1 MKQSEIDISVERKI
15 IEGLIYNDD
24 FVKRIQPAYD
34 SKYLKTRVA
43 KLISNY
49 CMKYYEKYSVSPKS
63 EIKSLIRINAV
74 ETKSEDDI
82 DSLEA
87 LTESIEEK
95 RDDHYNLNYW
105 VEKAESYFNR
115 RKLDLLSDAIKE
127 SVNSDDVQSAELEIA
142 NHKNIKISENSG
154 FSIIRDRQTVKD
166 ILMQEDDELFAFA
179 KDLGKLIGPFIRG
192 DLAAFI
198 GPGKRGKCL
207 AGDSTILLS
216 SGEMCELRDVV
227 KQNIK
232 NTLSLEE
239 SGMHLI
245 TSTVSNHYDNGV
257 KDVYRIT
264 TKSGRCIKITN
275 NHPLRTFCGT
285 WKSIDDG
292 LSIGDHIAVP
302 KKIPIFGNKKIP
314 IDHVRLIA
322 YLLADG
328 GLTDGNVTYH
338 KLDKELKDEVKR
350 IVESF
355 GDKVNDYNELTFSIT
370 KKHHGPGLSETRK
383 LLSFYGVDRV
393 KSIYKEIPKVI
404 FTLPKAQ
411 IREFIKSLFSG
422 DGSIFNRGIEYSSG
436 CEVLIRQVQHL
447 LLRFGIV
454 SKITCAT
461 AKINGGN
468 YWKLAIRDGQYI
480 ISYIKQIGFFG
491 VKGERIAET
500 LQEYANK
507 TQRSYLDV
515 IPFEYRTVLK
525 EKLSCLGTKHKLYRN
540 FMKDPNS
547 SSNIT
552 MSKLH
557 QINKVLKDKEVYKL
571 LASDIMWD
579 KILKIEYVGKEQT
592 YDLTIPV
599 YHNFIAND
607 ICVHNTWI
615 LIETA
620 IQALMRKY
628 KVLFISLEMNA
639 RSIIKRVT
647 QNLFSETAKEEEYM
661 YPRFVKNG
669 DMYEIDNSKIEKG
682 KGLKLNLYDRK
693 LKAFLPQIGGGDLR
707 ICCYPAYSAD
717 YKKIFSDIELLEVK
731 SGWLPDFIIID
742 YADLI
747 APESQKGDRRDQ
759 IDLVWKRLRALA
771 QMKNCSVITATHS
784 NKQTF
789 ERNIKQNDLSDDN
802 RKINH
807 VGKMISLNQTFSE
820 KKIGAMR
827 MQMIA
832 ERNGFFDDTEVVV
845 LQSLNIG
852 KPFLDALYK
861 DKIEDYTEKYQKKS

>member
-1 MKQSEIDISVERKI
+1 
-15 IEGLIYNDD
+15 
-24 FVKRIQPAYD
+24 
-34 SKYLKTRVA
+34 
-43 KLISNY
+43 
-49 CMKYYEKYSVSPKS
+49 
-63 EIKSLIRINAV
+63 
-74 ETKSEDDI
+74 
-82 DSLEA
+82 
-87 LTESIEEK
+87 
-95 RDDHYNLNYW
+95 
-105 VEKAESYFNR
+105 
-115 RKLDLLSDAIKE
+115 
-127 SVNSDDVQSAELEIA
+127 
-142 NHKNIKISENSG
+142 
-154 FSIIRDRQTVKD
+154 
-166 ILMQEDDELFAFA
+166 
-179 KDLGKLIGPFIRG
+179 
-192 DLAAFI
+192 
-198 GPGKRGKCL
+198 
-207 AGDSTILLS
+207 
-216 SGEMCELRDVV
+216 
-227 KQNIK
+227 
-232 NTLSLEE
+232 
-239 SGMHLI
+239 
-245 TSTVSNHYDNGV
+245 
-257 KDVYRIT
+257 
-264 TKSGRCIKITN
+264 
-275 NHPLRTFCGT
+275 
-285 WKSIDDG
+285 
-292 LSIGDHIAVP
+292 
-302 KKIPIFGNKKIP
+302 
-314 IDHVRLIA
+314 
-322 YLLADG
+322 
-328 GLTDGNVTYH
+328 
-338 KLDKELKDEVKR
+338 
-350 IVESF
+350 
-355 GDKVNDYNELTFSIT
+355 
-370 KKHHGPGLSETRK
+370 
-383 LLSFYGVDRV
+383 
-393 KSIYKEIPKVI
+393 
-404 FTLPKAQ
+404 
-411 IREFIKSLFSG
+411 
-422 DGSIFNRGIEYSSG
+422 
-436 CEVLIRQVQHL
+436 
-447 LLRFGIV
+447 
-454 SKITCAT
+454 
-461 AKINGGN
+461 
-468 YWKLAIRDGQYI
+468 
-480 ISYIKQIGFFG
+480 
-491 VKGERIAET
+491 
-500 LQEYANK
+500 
-507 TQRSYLDV
+507 
-515 IPFEYRTVLK
+515 
-525 EKLSCLGTKHKLYRN
+525 
-540 FMKDPNS
+540 
-547 SSNIT
+547 
-552 MSKLH
+552 
-557 QINKVLKDKEVYKL
+557 
-571 LASDIMWD
+571 D

-682 KGLKLNLYDRK
+682 KGLKLHLYDRK